1 MAWIALELEVE
12 GSAAESLA
20 DALLE
25 GGAQS
30 VCTEDADAGT
40 TRESPLYRE
49 PPWERSSAWPRN
61 RISALLAPGADAA
74 SVVAEAAR
82 SAGLGAP
89 PAYRVRELAEA
100 DWVRRTQAQFPPL
113 RVGERLWI
121 VPSWCAPPPQPD
133 ALVVRLDPGVAF
145 GTGSHPT
152 TRLALRWL
160 ERTLRPADRVL
171 DYGCGSGILALAA
184 AKLGAAAVVAVD
196 LDPQALEAAAANARA
211 NAVAL
216 QLADPE
222 HLPAGDHDLIVANI
236 LARPLA
242 GLVPIFA
249 ARTRVGARIA
259 LSGVLAAQAAELIA
273 AYRPYFA
280 LRPGAREEGWAL
292 LEGTRR

>member
-1 MAWIALELEVE
+1 MRPLAALPP
-12 GSAAESLA
+12 
-20 DALLE
+20 AL
-25 GGAQS
+25 
-30 VCTEDADAGT
+30 
-40 TRESPLYRE
+40 R
-49 PPWERSSAWPRN
+49 
-61 RISALLAPGADAA
+61 
-74 SVVAEAAR
+74 AEAAEQR
-82 SAGLGAP
+82 TYGNADLAP
-89 PAYRVRELAEA
+89 L
-100 DWVRRTQAQFPPL
+100 DWQLRARLDEQTT
-113 RVGERLWI
+113 RVGLDGIAYLASERAVNQGLWRI
-121 VPSWCAPPPQPD
+121 VLLDDEAPARAAARNAAISAALACAVLWL
-133 ALVVRLDPGVAF
+133 LVVAVAQRRRAVRQQQASRLALQAAHDNLE
-145 GTGSHPT
+145 
-152 TRLALRWL
+152 TRVVERTAELRALRWL